1 MSLGL
6 IFNDDQALHL
16 ICNDFHLICNDQ
28 ALHQALSDL
37 HLICNDDVGRLVPAP
52 GRSAADGK
60 AS

>member
-16 ICNDFHLICNDQ
+16 ICNDFHLTCNDQ

-37 HLICNDDVGRLVPAP
+37 HLICNDDVLLLFLVTAQ
-52 GRSAADGK
+52 
-60 AS
+60 